1 MTMDL
6 TRSENSQPVALENFT
21 HIIQTTSRNT
31 PRYHYIFAQCY
42 WFVYTIWKILEMEMH
57 PHIALHR
64 HHARHCVYSAYP
76 KAVIL
81 GRGPL
86 VDTAR
91 TPETVKRQWDAER
104 TRRADEWD
112 ALALASQA
120 DRRRAEEA
128 EEGRRQDRRRAEEA
142 EEGRCQER
150 RRAEEAEEGRRQAD
164 AQIRELQ
171 AELEASERRTGSV
184 SAV

>member
-31 PRYHYIFAQCY
+31 PHYHYIFAQCY

-57 PHIALHR
+57 PHIALHH

-86 VDTAR
+86 VDTVR
-91 TPETVKRQWDAER
+91 TPETVKSQWDAER
-104 TRRADEWD
+104 TRRADDWA

-128 EEGRRQDRRRAEEA
+128 EA
-142 EEGRCQER
+142 GRCQD
-150 RRAEEAEEGRRQAD
+150 RRQAD

-171 AELEASERRTGSV
+171 AKLEASERRTGSV

>member
-57 PHIALHR
+57 PHIALHH

-81 GRGPL
+81 GR
-86 VDTAR
+86 VR
-91 TPETVKRQWDAER
+91 TPETVKSQWDAER
-104 TRRADEWD
+104 TRRADEW
-112 ALALASQA
+112 AGTSTA

-128 EEGRRQDRRRAEEA
+128 EAGRRQA
-142 EEGRCQER
+142 EEGHCQER

-171 AELEASERRTGSV
+171 AKLEASEA
-184 SAV
+184 AV